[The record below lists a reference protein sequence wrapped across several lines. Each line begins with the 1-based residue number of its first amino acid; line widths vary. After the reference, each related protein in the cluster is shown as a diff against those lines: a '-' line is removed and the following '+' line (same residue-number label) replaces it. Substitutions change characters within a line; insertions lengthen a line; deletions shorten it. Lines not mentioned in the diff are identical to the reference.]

1 MYHEKKQKSIF
12 SKEFKQDSGLHVIF
26 KMSRIESKITQYIK
40 NSKNPNCTGKI
51 LKRHHFI
58 NIMIKVKLAR
68 SHNHP
73 EYVTKNRA
81 KQMALN
87 NNTKK

>member
-1 MYHEKKQKSIF
+1 MKKKKSIF

-26 KMSRIESKITQYIK
+26 KMSRIESKITQYIN

-58 NIMIKVKLAR
+58 NITIKVKLAR

-73 EYVTKNRA
+73 EYVTNNRA
-81 KQMALN
+81 K
-87 NNTKK
+87 

>member
-1 MYHEKKQKSIF
+1 MKIKKKKSIL
-12 SKEFKQDSGLHVIF
+12 SQEFKQDSRLHIIL

-58 NIMIKVKLAR
+58 NIMIKVKSAR

-81 KQMALN
+81 K
-87 NNTKK
+87 

>member
-1 MYHEKKQKSIF
+1 MYHGKKKSQY
-12 SKEFKQDSGLHVIF
+12 SLKNLNKHSGLHVIF
-26 KMSRIESKITQYIK
+26 KISRIEAKITQYIK

-58 NIMIKVKLAR
+58 NIMIKAKSAR

-73 EYVTKNRA
+73 EYITKNRA
-81 KQMALN
+81 K
-87 NNTKK
+87 